1 MTTWTSA
8 ALVYPGIKVWGPV
21 FSSYRASF
29 FIAWVSVSLPTGKD
43 RLCFPVLW
51 QAGIQKGETE
61 RTASRESGR
70 GPRSGTQAGPRQ
82 RSDSTCWRPREPFG
96 GPERERDPYR
106 CHRRL
111 QPPHCAASTRRVS
124 AFALRVRKECLGRR
138 GAAPGDPGQAPG
150 AWAPRQSPEG
160 ARMPAGPG
168 WRWDPWG
175 PGRRRQPIRPW
186 AQRRAHSRLQGARG
200 PAPRESSR

>member
-1 MTTWTSA
+1 M
-8 ALVYPGIKVWGPV
+8 LPKVYPGIKVWGPV

-51 QAGIQKGETE
+51 QAGIQKGEIE

-111 QPPHCAASTRRVS
+111 QPPRCAASTRRVS
-124 AFALRVRKECLGRR
+124 AFELRVRKVCLGRR
-138 GAAPGDPGQAPG
+138 GAAPGDPGQALTQWLSTPTPLTSQHRPQG
-150 AWAPRQSPEG
+150 SQSTALATCRSMYPTNEWVTG
-160 ARMPAGPG
+160 SIVQKLSLDKAF
-168 WRWDPWG
+168 
-175 PGRRRQPIRPW
+175 IRFN
-186 AQRRAHSRLQGARG
+186 
-200 PAPRESSR
+200 